1 MVRILVAVDGS
12 ELALD
17 AVRHALMLIREGLK
31 AAIVLGHVQEEAS
44 FLQLATQS
52 ADAIAEAAVEAGKH
66 LTRPAEKLVRD
77 AGVPFETEIV
87 LGSPAAA
94 LCDLAESQGC
104 DFIVMGARG
113 VGAMRAAVIGSV
125 SQAVVHQ
132 CNLPVMVVKHID
144 ALEDEND
151 TGGESDS
158 DGDGGGDGE

>member
-12 ELALD
+12 DLALD
-17 AVRHALMLIREGLK
+17 AVRHALMLVSEGLK
-31 AAIVLGHVQEEAS
+31 ATLVLGHVQEEAS
-44 FLQLATQS
+44 FLELATQG

-77 AGVPFETEIV
+77 AQVHFETEIV

-94 LCDLAESQGC
+94 LCDLAEAQGC

-113 VGAMRAAVIGSV
+113 LGAMRAAVIGSV

-132 CNLPVMVVKHID
+132 SNLPVLVVKHTE
-144 ALEDEND
+144 ALEEAD
-151 TGGESDS
+151 DS
-158 DGDGGGDGE
+158 AGDAEA